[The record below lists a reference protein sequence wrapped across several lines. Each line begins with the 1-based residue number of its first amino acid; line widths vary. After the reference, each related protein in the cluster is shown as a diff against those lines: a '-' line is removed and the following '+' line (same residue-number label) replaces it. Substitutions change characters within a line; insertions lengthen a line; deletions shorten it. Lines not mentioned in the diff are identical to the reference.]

1 MKISMLFTLPLAA
14 ALVFPAVA
22 QQTTS
27 DSQQPAASSA
37 ASSSQ
42 ASQSSS
48 QPAQTT
54 QDANSDQNMSA
65 RQPLQPE
72 VREGFW
78 GKMNPFARKKYVQR
92 QLTPVRDR
100 VNELDDLT
108 AANARQIKDVDARA
122 QEGIRQADAKATLAD
137 QHAVEAGT
145 RAQQANETATQAS
158 NRLNTVEHVVGN
170 IDQYQPATQTE
181 IRFRSGQ
188 TVLSSKDR
196 QALDDMTADLK
207 DQKGYIIEV
216 QGFSTGAGQYGI
228 RNSQAM
234 ANSVVRYLV
243 EKNEIPV
250 YRVFVMGMGNAKLPA
265 EDGSAT
271 RAHGNRVEIS
281 LLKNDVDQ
289 LASSA
294 QPSGE
299 MAGGMGAQNSGY
311 PDQSSQ
317 RQSAPMQQQPNAA
330 PSNAPQQ

>member
-14 ALVFPAVA
+14 GLVLPAVA

-27 DSQQPAASSA
+27 DSQQAATTSA
-37 ASSSQ
+37 TSG
-42 ASQSSS
+42 SQSAESV
-48 QPAQTT
+48 
-54 QDANSDQNMSA
+54 QDASSDQNLSA

-108 AANARQIKDVDARA
+108 AENSRQIKDVDARA
-122 QEGIRQADAKATLAD
+122 QQGIRQADAKATLAD
-137 QHAVEAGT
+137 QHAIDAGN

-196 QALDDMTADLK
+196 QALDEMTADLK

-216 QGFSTGAGQYGI
+216 QGFSRGAGQAGI
-228 RNSQAM
+228 QNSQAM

-243 EKNEIPV
+243 EKNDVPV

-265 EDGSAT
+265 EDGSTA
-271 RAHGNRVEIS
+271 RVGNRVEIS

-289 LASSA
+289 LASA
-294 QPSGE
+294 TPSNGE
-299 MAGGMGAQNSGY
+299 MAGAENSGY
-311 PDQSSQ
+311 LDQTSQ
-317 RQSAPMQQQPNAA
+317 RQSAPMQKPSSAA
-330 PSNAPQQ
+330 PSNAPQP